1 MTEMEVIDL
10 LLQKAKIS
18 KNKGGRGTEIGF
30 APQNYSQYCLNGCG
44 KRVVE
49 KAVNATYEIIFE
61 QGKIQANKELAE
73 KIFSVLKDNLGYSK
87 ATEIAKLLNCTDS
100 MISQLKR
107 GTPFSKDMLNSV
119 LSRHSSQIF
128 RSIFEFEECS
138 PICISKKRNRK
149 SRYPKNSWKLFSK
162 EQSAEE
168 KRIQDL
174 LKNKDGS
181 QKIGVYAMY
190 DSAGRILYFG
200 QTQAQTG
207 LYGEITQQLD
217 NKINRSL
224 FLPENGNLK
233 KRGAW
238 DLRMGDLTRYVS
250 AIEVLVPEAIDN
262 IETFV
267 LRLIPN
273 DDANTNLGNYEIIK
287 SQE

>member
-1 MTEMEVIDL
+1 
-10 LLQKAKIS
+10 
-18 KNKGGRGTEIGF
+18 
-30 APQNYSQYCLNGCG
+30 
-44 KRVVE
+44 
-49 KAVNATYEIIFE
+49 
-61 QGKIQANKELAE
+61 
-73 KIFSVLKDNLGYSK
+73 
-87 ATEIAKLLNCTDS
+87 
-100 MISQLKR
+100 
-107 GTPFSKDMLNSV
+107 
-119 LSRHSSQIF
+119 
-128 RSIFEFEECS
+128 
-138 PICISKKRNRK
+138 
-149 SRYPKNSWKLFSK
+149 
-162 EQSAEE
+162 
-168 KRIQDL
+168 
-174 LKNKDGS
+174 
-181 QKIGVYAMY
+181 MY